1 MTSFSSC
8 GVCIV
13 LLSKLVLRADVM
25 AGSRVVLRRVA
36 DCLPVMVSSFRLS
49 HPAGSVGDPKL
60 D

>member
-25 AGSRVVLRRVA
+25 AGSRVVLRRV
-36 DCLPVMVSSFRLS
+36 CRLPARYGFEFSSKSLRRFRW
-49 HPAGSVGDPKL
+49 
-60 D
+60 